1 MQASQG
7 VSTRDIL
14 KTNKQTNK
22 KDMLSAF
29 FFGLLRY
36 QILAD
41 IFNKVSVDT
50 ADGTLN
56 SYMPMF

>member
-1 MQASQG
+1 
-7 VSTRDIL
+7 
-14 KTNKQTNK
+14 
-22 KDMLSAF
+22 MLSAF

-41 IFNKVSVDT
+41 IFNKVNVDS

-56 SYMPMF
+56 